1 MILLDEKRLKRLK
14 VTYGVALTLIALTML
29 GSSFLMKY
37 SIDRSRGDSRVVNLS
52 GRQRMLSQ
60 RLTKCVL
67 TLERAHPGADQDRMK
82 EIADSLSAWK
92 AAHLGLQ
99 RGDEKLEL
107 PVPHQSPE
115 IAALFAEIAPF
126 FTAMSKALDDLLVR
140 GPSPDPGSVRAAA
153 EAMLG
158 NEPHFLELMD
168 RITFQFD
175 KEARERVA
183 AIQKLEWVVLAM
195 GLLVLLLEFVFVFR
209 PSLSELSRHSRAL
222 QNANLRLEEEAAI
235 ARDLK
240 FKAEAASRAKSN
252 FLAVMSHELRT
263 PLNGVLGLADILAST
278 PLDEEQRS
286 YAETIKSSG
295 EHLLAVVNDV
305 LDFSSLERGA
315 LRLVLAPCN
324 VRDLVDLSVRTFR
337 KTATDKGLEFRCEME
352 PDVPEQII
360 GDKRRINQILIN
372 LLGNAVKF
380 TSHGSVAL
388 RVSVNFEG
396 GAQVLVFS
404 VEDTG
409 PGIPGKILGKL
420 FEPFT
425 QADSTISR
433 RFCGTGLGLA
443 ISKHLAEN
451 MKGSVTA
458 ASVPGKGSTFVF
470 RLPVAGAAPAHSPG
484 KRRAP
489 RAPATA
495 AAAGACVLVVEDNE
509 TNSKVAGAMLRKLGY
524 CAEFASDGAQAVEAF
539 SPGKFF
545 AILMDVRMP
554 VMDGLEATRRI
565 RKMESGSRVRVIA
578 LTANVMPANREL
590 CLAAGMDDFLAKP
603 FNKTEL
609 AEKLA
614 GASPQ
619 GHGSV

>member
-14 VTYGVALTLIALTML
+14 VTYGVALTFIALTML

-37 SIDRSRGDSRVVNLS
+37 SIDRSRGDSRVINLS

-67 TLERAHPGADQDRMK
+67 TLERASRGAEQDRMK

-107 PVPHQSPE
+107 PVPRQSPE
-115 IAALFAEIAPF
+115 IATLFAEIAPF
-126 FTAMSKALDDLLVR
+126 FAAMSQALDGLLAR

-153 EAMLG
+153 EAMLD
-158 NEPHFLELMD
+158 NEPHFLGLMD

-183 AIQKLEWVVLAM
+183 AIQRLEWVVLAT

-235 ARDLK
+235 ARDLR
-240 FKAEAASRAKSN
+240 FNAEAASRAKSN

-263 PLNGVLGLADILAST
+263 PLNGVLGLADLLAST
-278 PLDEEQRS
+278 PLDEEQRG

-295 EHLLAVVNDV
+295 EHLLAVVNDI
-305 LDFSSLERGA
+305 LDFSSLEKGA

-324 VRDLVDLSVRTFR
+324 VRNLVNLSVRTVQ
-337 KTATDKGLEFRCEME
+337 KAAADKGLEFRCEME
-352 PDVPEQII
+352 PGVPEQII

-380 TSHGSVAL
+380 TSHGSVVL
-388 RVSVNFEG
+388 RVSVASES

-404 VEDTG
+404 VDDTG
-409 PGIPGKILGKL
+409 PGIHEETLGKL
-420 FEPFT
+420 FQPFT

-433 RFCGTGLGLA
+433 KFCGTGLGLA
-443 ISKHLAEN
+443 ICKHLAEN
-451 MKGSVTA
+451 MNGSVTA

-470 RLPVAGAAPAHSPG
+470 RLPITGAAPAHPPG
-484 KRRAP
+484 EKHVTHVP
-489 RAPATA
+489 TTA

-524 CAEFASDGAQAVEAF
+524 RVEFAADGAEAVEAF
-539 SPGKFF
+539 APGKFF

-590 CLAAGMDDFLAKP
+590 CLAAGMDDFLTKP

-619 GHGSV
+619 AHAAA